1 MGYWAEGWMDVRS
14 NSALGGFVPVGPI
27 SSPPCLAQYQ
37 LQQTMWCSGGVEE
50 EEDILEDQCGVKYSE
65 VHIYSKS
72 LLLLECFGGEREP
85 AMRVSPSRNLLE
97 RDMHN

>member
-1 MGYWAEGWMDVRS
+1 M
-14 NSALGGFVPVGPI
+14 PVGPI

-37 LQQTMWCSGGVEE
+37 LQQTMWCSSGGVEEEE
-50 EEDILEDQCGVKYSE
+50 EEDILEDQCGVKYAE

-97 RDMHN
+97 REICTTECAFVCWL